1 MARQTAL
8 CHRLLDQRCEP
19 AGGEAFMKRLT
30 ASIFCVAAVL
40 IAGASAASA
49 MTIEKIVSPAGIEA
63 WLVREKA
70 VPLVTLNYAF
80 HGGAT
85 QDEADKTGTANLA
98 ADLLDEGAGDL
109 DSKAFHERM
118 ENHAIELTFQV
129 GRDYFHG
136 SLRSLN
142 EHRDEA
148 FDLLHLALTNPRF
161 DADAIERVRGQEL
174 SMLQRDTTN
183 PNDLASRRW
192 WEVAFPGHPYGRQT
206 KGTLESVP
214 RITAD
219 DLRGYARHV
228 LARNGL
234 TISIVGDVDAK
245 TAGALIDR
253 AFAGLP
259 AKNDL
264 KPVANAM
271 PSGLGRRIV
280 INVDVPQAVVTFGG
294 QGIARHDPDFMAAY
308 VVNHILGGGGFSSRL
323 YKEVREKRGLA
334 YGVSDSLVWF
344 QRAAVALGG
353 TATRSDRTADALAV
367 IEEEIKRM
375 ADEGPTPDELAAA
388 KSFLKGSYAL
398 TLDTSAKIAAQLTQ
412 IQLDNLGIDYIQRRG
427 ALIDAVTIEDAKR
440 VARKL
445 YGGGML
451 VTVAGR
457 PKGLTSTGTTD

>member
-1 MARQTAL
+1 MT
-8 CHRLLDQRCEP
+8 RL
-19 AGGEAFMKRLT
+19 AK
-30 ASIFCVAAVL
+30 SIFCIVAVL
-40 IAGASAASA
+40 IASSSAASA
-49 MTIEKIVSPAGIEA
+49 MSIEKIVSPSGIEA

-85 QDEADKTGTANLA
+85 QDEADKAGTANLA

-109 DSKAFHERM
+109 NANTFHERL
-118 ENHAIELTFQV
+118 ENHAIELSFQV

-136 SLRSLN
+136 SLRSLT

-148 FDLLHLALTNPRF
+148 FDLLRIALASPRF
-161 DADAIERVRGQEL
+161 DADAIERVRGQQL
-174 SMLQRDTTN
+174 SALQRDTTN

-192 WEVAFPGHPYGRQT
+192 WETAFPGHPYGRET

-219 DLRGYARHV
+219 DLRDFVRRVFARSQ
-228 LARNGL
+228 L
-234 TISIVGDVDAK
+234 TVSIVGDVDAK
-245 TAGALIDR
+245 TAGELIDR

-264 KPVANAM
+264 KPVANAT

-280 INVDVPQAVVTFGG
+280 INVDVPQSVVTFGG
-294 QGIARHDPDFMAAY
+294 QGIGRQDADFMAAY
-308 VVNHILGGGGFSSRL
+308 IVNHILGGGSFSSRL

-344 QRAAVALGG
+344 QRAAVLLGG
-353 TATRSDRTADALAV
+353 TATRSDRTADALTV
-367 IEEEIKRM
+367 IEQEIKRM
-375 ADEGPTPDELAAA
+375 AADGPTPDELAAA

-398 TLDTSAKIAAQLTQ
+398 SLDTSTKIGAQLTQ
-412 IQLDNLGIDYIQRRG
+412 IQLDNLGIDYIQRRSN
-427 ALIDAVTIEDAKR
+427 LIDAVTIEDARR
-440 VARKL
+440 VARRL

-457 PKGLTSTGTTD
+457 PKGLTSSGTTE

>member
-1 MARQTAL
+1 
-8 CHRLLDQRCEP
+8 
-19 AGGEAFMKRLT
+19 MKRLA

-40 IAGASAASA
+40 SAGASAASA

-85 QDEADKTGTANLA
+85 QDGAEKTGTANLA

-109 DSKAFHERM
+109 DSNAFHERM

-192 WEVAFPGHPYGRQT
+192 WQTAFPDHPYGRET

-219 DLRGYARHV
+219 DLT
-228 LARNGL
+228 GL
-234 TISIVGDVDAK
+234 Y
-245 TAGALIDR
+245 
-253 AFAGLP
+253 P
-259 AKNDL
+259 
-264 KPVANAM
+264 
-271 PSGLGRRIV
+271 
-280 INVDVPQAVVTFGG
+280 
-294 QGIARHDPDFMAAY
+294 
-308 VVNHILGGGGFSSRL
+308 
-323 YKEVREKRGLA
+323 
-334 YGVSDSLVWF
+334 
-344 QRAAVALGG
+344 
-353 TATRSDRTADALAV
+353 
-367 IEEEIKRM
+367 
-375 ADEGPTPDELAAA
+375 
-388 KSFLKGSYAL
+388 
-398 TLDTSAKIAAQLTQ
+398 
-412 IQLDNLGIDYIQRRG
+412 
-427 ALIDAVTIEDAKR
+427 
-440 VARKL
+440 
-445 YGGGML
+445 
-451 VTVAGR
+451 
-457 PKGLTSTGTTD
+457 

>member
-1 MARQTAL
+1 MI
-8 CHRLLDQRCEP
+8 RL
-19 AGGEAFMKRLT
+19 A
-30 ASIFCVAAVL
+30 ASILYVAAAL
-40 IAGASAASA
+40 IAGADAASA

-109 DSKAFHERM
+109 DSNAFHERM

-161 DADAIERVRGQEL
+161 DADAVERVRGQEL

-192 WEVAFPGHPYGRQT
+192 WETAFPGHPYGRET

-219 DLRGYARHV
+219 NIRAYARHV
-228 LARNGL
+228 FARNEL

-245 TAGALIDR
+245 AAGELIDR

-264 KPVANAM
+264 KSVANVT

-294 QGIARHDPDFMAAY
+294 QGIARNDPDFMAAY
-308 VVNHILGGGGFSSRL
+308 IVNHILGGGSFSSRL

-344 QRAAVALGG
+344 QRAAVVLGG

-367 IEEEIKRM
+367 IEQETKRM
-375 ADEGPTPDELAAA
+375 ADEGPTLDELAAA

-457 PKGLTSTGTTD
+457 PKGLTSSGTTE

>member
-1 MARQTAL
+1 MNRFVASFL
-8 CHRLLDQRCEP
+8 C
-19 AGGEAFMKRLT
+19 A
-30 ASIFCVAAVL
+30 VAALV
-40 IAGASAASA
+40 AGAGVAPA
-49 MTIEKIVSPAGIEA
+49 MTIEKIVSPSGIEA

-70 VPLVTLNYAF
+70 IPLVTLNYAF

-85 QDEADKTGTANLA
+85 QDETDKAGTAHLA

-118 ENHAIELTFQV
+118 ENHAIELGFQV

-148 FDLLHLALTNPRF
+148 FELLRLALTNPRF
-161 DADAIERVRGQEL
+161 DADTVERVRGQEL
-174 SMLQRDTTN
+174 ASLQRDTTN

-192 WEVAFPGHPYGRQT
+192 WQTAFPDHPYGRES
-206 KGTLESVP
+206 KGTLETMP

-219 DLRGYARHV
+219 DLRGYVRRV
-228 LARNGL
+228 FARNEL
-234 TISIVGDVDAK
+234 KISIVGDVDAK
-245 TAGALIDR
+245 TAGTLIDR

-259 AKNDL
+259 AKNNL
-264 KPVANAM
+264 KPVADAT
-271 PSGLGRRIV
+271 PTGLGRRIV

-294 QGIARHDPDFMAAY
+294 QGIARHDPEFMAAY
-308 VVNHILGGGGFSSRL
+308 VVNHILGGGSFSSRL
-323 YKEVREKRGLA
+323 YREVREKRGLA

-344 QRAAVALGG
+344 RRAAVVLGG
-353 TATRSDRTADALAV
+353 TATRADRTADALAV
-367 IEEEIKRM
+367 IEHEVKRM

-412 IQLDNLGIDYIQRRG
+412 IQIDDLGIDYIQRRG
-427 ALIDAVTIEDAKR
+427 ALIDAVTIENAKR
-440 VARKL
+440 VARRL

-457 PKGLTSTGTTD
+457 PKGLTSSGTTE